1 MLPLQTYSKELV
13 EIPEAAVGGRI
24 HDGSAGGHNDTDEK
38 GNGARCRRCHDG
50 MNEAQDWVSMTIPA
64 VSEMLVPPLKV
75 REHVGELV
83 RSIGTLVLG
92 QIIFGILIKPGS
104 V

>member
-38 GNGARCRRCHDG
+38 DNGARCRRCHDG
-50 MNEAQDWVSMTIPA
+50 MNEAQDWASMSIP
-64 VSEMLVPPLKV
+64 VVPEMLVPLLKV
-75 REHVGELV
+75 REHVRELV
-83 RSIGTLVLG
+83 RSIGTLVLR

>member
-1 MLPLQTYSKELV
+1 
-13 EIPEAAVGGRI
+13 
-24 HDGSAGGHNDTDEK
+24 
-38 GNGARCRRCHDG
+38 